1 VGGVIDR
8 LRRLGIGASVE
19 FFFLLLDEGAI
30 ARPILLVPAMDA
42 AIRDFLPSASVV
54 SAAAVGVASVAPL
67 SSIVLRP
74 GVARFVDGDRIH
86 GLRGLRL
93 LDLMWPRSVAIT
105 RPLLVHFFESLPLAF
120 VRDAIFLQYLEEPV
134 DGLWFAAL
142 KVLYAQAKA

>member
-1 VGGVIDR
+1 MGGVIDR
-8 LRRLGIGASVE
+8 LRRLGVGASVE

-30 ARPILLVPAMDA
+30 AHPMLLVPDMDA

-67 SSIVLRP
+67 SSVVLRP

-93 LDLMWPRSVAIT
+93 LDLMWLRSVAVT
-105 RPLLVHFFESLPLAF
+105 RPLLVHFFESSPLAF
-120 VRDAIFLQYLEEPV
+120 LRDAIFLQYLEEPV

-142 KVLYAQAKA
+142 KVLSARAEA

>member
-1 VGGVIDR
+1 MGGIIDG

-19 FFFLLLDEGAI
+19 FFFLLLDEGALT
-30 ARPILLVPAMDA
+30 RPMT
-42 AIRDFLPSASVV
+42 FV
-54 SAAAVGVASVAPL
+54 SAMNAAVRNFLLSAGVFPPTSIGIAPVAPP
-67 SSIVLRP
+67 SSVVLRP

-105 RPLLVHFFESLPLAF
+105 RPLLVHFFESLLLAF